1 MTCFLLDEMISLVKI
16 LFERCQMRKFN
27 IIIQI
32 MIKRVSIG
40 LIKDEVNN
48 SSDFFIT
55 RKTKLVVDSTWWK
68 IQLKLI
74 LIVILM
80 HIILILQHYRLLHN
94 LKSESSLMKKRFLGK
109 TLCCHDVLKVSVKTY
124 VSISSYKTICKPC
137 FSHQELG
144 NPSYFRSL
152 IYQHGNM
159 FWLWLLAHR
168 GNTEIS
174 YTDKF

>member
-55 RKTKLVVDSTWWK
+55 RKTKLVVDSTW
-68 IQLKLI
+68 
-74 LIVILM
+74 
-80 HIILILQHYRLLHN
+80 
-94 LKSESSLMKKRFLGK
+94 
-109 TLCCHDVLKVSVKTY
+109 
-124 VSISSYKTICKPC
+124 
-137 FSHQELG
+137 
-144 NPSYFRSL
+144 
-152 IYQHGNM
+152 
-159 FWLWLLAHR
+159 
-168 GNTEIS
+168 
-174 YTDKF
+174 